1 MASIAHLFYSTK
13 KVFVSAEME
22 KFCNSTESCRRKL
35 LIESVGGSVQGTTS
49 EFCCNNCSDYPTSS
63 RLDIFGWLKVKK
75 RKRRRAVRTVKL
87 DLKEKLKLAHAEFL
101 QQHPPFEIVGL
112 QNICPDSSILKL
124 CEEARFISSI
134 DDFPIEIRLELKH
147 IFFRVIQSSS
157 LP

>member
-1 MASIAHLFYSTK
+1 MASIAHLFYSTR

-22 KFCNSTESCRRKL
+22 KFCNSTESW
-35 LIESVGGSVQGTTS
+35 GSVQGTTS

-63 RLDIFGWLKVKK
+63 RLDLFGGLKVKK
-75 RKRRRAVRTVKL
+75 RNRRRAVRTVKL
-87 DLKEKLKLAHAEFL
+87 DLKEKLKLARAEFL